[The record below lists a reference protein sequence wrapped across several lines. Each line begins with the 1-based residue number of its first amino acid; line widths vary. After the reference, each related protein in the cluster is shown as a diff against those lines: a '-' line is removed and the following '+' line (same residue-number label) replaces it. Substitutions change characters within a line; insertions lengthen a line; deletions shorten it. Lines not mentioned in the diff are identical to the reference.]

1 MRTRRIDTS
10 QRGTALVVAMV
21 MIFMLTI
28 MGISAMRGSSLEH
41 QMATNA
47 VQAGVSFQA
56 AESSTDLVLNDT
68 TKLNEV
74 RQQTNNSKDYVTDL
88 KLGIDGMV
96 SEVTLRYVGYGPAL
110 GASTSVRG
118 GSSFRALRF
127 EAKGT
132 ASIDAVRSHATVLQ
146 GAYRKAP

>member
-1 MRTRRIDTS
+1 MRNRQINRS
-10 QRGTALVVAMV
+10 QRGTALVVAMLI
-21 MIFMLTI
+21 IFMLTI
-28 MGISAMRGSSLEH
+28 MGMSAMRGSSLEH

-47 VQAGVSFQA
+47 VQAAVSFQA
-56 AESSTDLVLNDT
+56 AESSTDLALNDT

-74 RQQTNNSKDYVTDL
+74 RQETSKSKNYVTDL

-127 EAKGT
+127 EAQGT
-132 ASIDAVRSHATVLQ
+132 ASIDAVRSNATVLQ
-146 GAYRKAP
+146 GAYRRAP